1 MLSNIHYCLLI
12 GQAQNLGSA
21 QRLHMI
27 VNRPSLSL
35 EASNGLTKRE
45 LRNVETKIAVLIVE
59 ETSPREEDRKKRKL
73 GLLSAPGSLK
83 FFYRFP

>member
-1 MLSNIHYCLLI
+1 MLSNIYYCLLI

-21 QRLHMI
+21 QLLRVI

-35 EASNGLTKRE
+35 EASYGLTKRE
-45 LRNVETKIAVLIVE
+45 LHNVETKISVLIVE
-59 ETSPREEDRKKRKL
+59 ETSPREEDRIKRKL
-73 GLLSAPGSLK
+73 GLLSAPESLK